1 MSDETITTTEVVE
14 QPQASEETVAAVATT
29 KKRRVVNYLNNADLL
44 KQIRLSKAQG
54 RMNDELAKMLMLLCE
69 RYATKGSYAGYSYND
84 DMQSYALVSL
94 CKVWAT
100 FDCERG
106 KNPFAYYTQCIKNCF
121 NMYLG
126 TEKKQRI
133 VRDTIL
139 VANGMT
145 PSHTYQ
151 IENGMT
157 PDDRQY
163 QFEPISTADLYQ
175 GTLDD

>member
-1 MSDETITTTEVVE
+1 MSDETITTQPEVS
-14 QPQASEETVAAVATT
+14 PETVAAVATT
-29 KKRRVVNYLNNADLL
+29 KKRRTTNYLNNADLL
-44 KQIRLSKAQG
+44 KQIKLSKAQG
-54 RMNDELAKMLMLLCE
+54 RMTDELAKMLMLLCE

-94 CKVWAT
+94 CKTWAT
-100 FDCERG
+100 FDAEKG
-106 KNPFAYYTQCIKNCF
+106 TNPFAYYTQCIKNCF

-145 PSHTYQ
+145 PSYTYQ
-151 IENGMT
+151 IENGMST
-157 PDDRQY
+157 DEDHVF
-163 QFEPISTADLYQ
+163 QFEPISTADMYY
-175 GTLDD
+175 GNHDE